1 MYNLQVKKLE
11 RHIFLAEY
19 QFKDISFVEYFKNLI
34 NQKVGTYDGKTNV
47 TGKMTDFKCFVEDK
61 ELHKLLNEATEFLKI
76 SHFQPTFLDEA
87 WGNILGKGDKVLYHT
102 HWTMVYSGILY
113 LTEGGPGTHFPQF
126 DYTVEEKIGK
136 MVFFSGEAYH
146 GVKETNKNQKRHT
159 LAFNFAEKV
168 SWT

>member
-11 RHIFLAEY
+11 KHIFLTEY

-34 NQKVGTYDGKTNV
+34 DQKVGIYDGKTNV
-47 TGKMTDFKCFVEDK
+47 KGKMTSFKCFVGDK
-61 ELHKLLNEATEFLKI
+61 ELHKLLIESTEFLKI
-76 SHFQPTFLDEA
+76 SHFQPTYLDEA

-102 HWTMVYSGILY
+102 HWSMVYSGILY

-126 DYTVEEKIGK
+126 DYTVKEKIGK

-146 GVKETNKNQKRHT
+146 GVKETNKNQKRYT

-168 SWT
+168 PWA